1 MPVRCVRLQLRA
13 ACEKLGRQ
21 VLTNHDL
28 RSWYAT
34 WLIQSGVDIATAAKW
49 LGDDPEVVLRRY
61 AAVTAEHERAEAGK
75 LQ

>member
-1 MPVRCVRLQLRA
+1 MPVRCVRNQLRG
-13 ACEKLGRQ
+13 ACEALNMQ

-61 AAVTAEHERAEAGK
+61 ASVTNEHERQEAGK
-75 LQ
+75 LR